1 MLTLNLSESE
11 QNTLNV
17 ERFNYPCP
25 IVQKRMHTIYL
36 KAKNYSHTY
45 IADILD
51 IHINSVTNFIK
62 IYQQGGIAQ
71 LKQVNYGT
79 NKSQLDDFKTSI
91 EDDFRKKPPMS
102 TNEAVQRIENLTG
115 IKLSPTR
122 VRVFMKRI
130 GMKRHKL
137 GHIPAKADPEKQSQW
152 LQDTLEPHIEAARNG
167 KCQLL
172 FMDAAHFVLKSYL
185 CYVWS
190 FARLFVKA
198 PAGRKRLN
206 VLGAVNAIT
215 KEVDFLSNT
224 SYINAEVIADFLR
237 QLALKYW
244 NYPIVIVLDNARYQH
259 CIFIKDIANKL
270 GITLLFLPSYSPNL
284 NIIERL
290 WKFIKKKALYAQYYE
305 KFEAFQEAIIET
317 IHKINK
323 DQKYKEEVQSLLTL
337 KFQTFENSQIYEV

>member
-1 MLTLNLSESE
+1 MLTLNLKESE

-36 KAKNYSHTY
+36 KSKNYSHKD
-45 IADILD
+45 IADIMD

-62 IYQQGGIAQ
+62 MYQQGGLTQ

-79 NKSQLDDFKTSI
+79 NKSQLNECQTSI
-91 EDDFRKKPPMS
+91 EEDFRKQSPQS

-115 IKLSPTR
+115 IKRSPTR
-122 VRVFMKRI
+122 VRAFMKRI
-130 GMKRHKL
+130 GMKRRKL
-137 GHIPAKADPEKQSQW
+137 AHIPAKADPEKQSQW

-172 FMDAAHFVLKSYL
+172 FMDAAHFVLNAYL

-190 FARLFVKA
+190 FVRLFIKA

-215 KEVDFLSNT
+215 KEVDFLFNT
-224 SYINAEVIADFLR
+224 SYVTAEVIADFLC
-237 QLALKYW
+237 QLALRYW

-259 CIFIKDIANKL
+259 CKFIKELADRL
-270 GITLLFLPSYSPNL
+270 GITLLFLPAYSPNL

-290 WKFIKKKALYAQYYE
+290 WKFIKKKALYGKYYE

-323 DQKYKEEVQSLLTL
+323 EKKYKKEVQSLLTL
-337 KFQTFENSQIYEV
+337 KFQTFKNSQIYEV